1 MIKTACRQ
9 RGKEVDGYALDKLQ
23 TRYLAKPYLRVTCH
37 DTAKNS

>member
-1 MIKTACRQ
+1 MIKTAYRQ

-23 TRYLAKPYLRVTCH
+23 TRYLAKPYLRVTCY